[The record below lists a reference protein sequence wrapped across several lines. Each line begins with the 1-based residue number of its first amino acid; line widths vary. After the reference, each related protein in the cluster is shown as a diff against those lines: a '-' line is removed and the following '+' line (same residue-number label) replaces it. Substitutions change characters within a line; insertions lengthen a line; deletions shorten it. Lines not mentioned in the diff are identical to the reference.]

1 MVIFQKFRLTF
12 TNDYSNNS
20 LHYPINMKKIFTIV
34 FAVFCTF
41 YAIAQEIPTEPV
53 PFILGQ
59 TETIYSQVLSETRT
73 INVYLPEG
81 YAKEKAATYPVI
93 YLMDGSA
100 NEDFIHIS
108 GLVQF
113 LTMGELMPKTI
124 VVGIANVDRKRDFTF
139 PTTIEKDKKDFPTTG
154 GSAKFIGF
162 LEKELQPYI
171 QQNYRTSNSK
181 TIIGQSLGGLL
192 ATEILLTK
200 PNLFNTYIIV
210 SPSLWWNDESLLA
223 DLPRYSKTLA
233 EKDLKI
239 CIAVGTEGKIM
250 ERDAK
255 NLYESLKKINGKNLK
270 TDFLF
275 MPEENHA
282 TILHSSIYKS
292 LLSLNPKK

>member
-1 MVIFQKFRLTF
+1 
-12 TNDYSNNS
+12 
-20 LHYPINMKKIFTIV
+20 MKKIFTIA

-41 YAIAQEIPTEPV
+41 YATAQEIPTEPV

-154 GSAKFIGF
+154 SSAKFIGF

-292 LLSLNPKK
+292 LLLLNPKK